1 LSNDAYDYI
10 IVGAGSA
17 GCVLANRL
25 SADRNKRVLLLEA
38 GGWDSSPLVH
48 MPKGIAKLV
57 GDPRHAWHFPVQ
69 QPRVAGTASAETWVR
84 GKVIGGSSS
93 INGMIYVRGQ
103 PQDYHVW
110 EREAGPQWGWE
121 AMKQA
126 FRAIEDHEL
135 GADEL
140 RGAGGPVHVS
150 VGKFR
155 YPASEAMVRA
165 GEELGLPRVEDFNRE
180 HQEGVGY
187 YAHTI
192 KHGRR
197 VSSAAAFLHP
207 VLSRTNLRVQTG
219 VLVDR
224 VLFDGRRAVG
234 VACRVGGQAVAF
246 GCRGEVILCAGT
258 ILTPKI
264 LQLSGIGASAHL
276 SPLGID
282 MVAESPDVGRRL
294 RDHLGFLL
302 PYRLLNDKGLNAR
315 FKGLGLLQSLLQYYA
330 LHSGPMATGP
340 FEVGAFFRTQA
351 HLARPDAQL
360 YLSAFTYPRSEDNF
374 PVPDGVEDKPGI
386 TIYGQL
392 LHLTSEGSV
401 LLQSA
406 HPDADLLITPNWL
419 STEEDCTSA
428 LAMVRYMRRY
438 MAQPALARYVGEEL
452 MPGRQCQ
459 TDEEILDCFR
469 RTSLCGTHAIGTCR
483 MGRDAGS
490 VVDEQLRVRGVEGL
504 RAADCSVMPA
514 LVSANTNGPAMALG
528 WRAADLILAEGAPR
542 HISAAAVTDALPESG
557 ADAQGAERQHSVEGL
572 AHGFI
577 GPVWVTKN
585 TR

>member
-1 LSNDAYDYI
+1 MTQLDPQISPQRANLDAYDYI
-10 IVGAGSA
+10 IVGAGSS

-25 SADRNKRVLLLEA
+25 SADSSKRVLLLEA
-38 GGWDSSPLVH
+38 GGWDKSPLVH

-57 GDPRHAWHFPVQ
+57 SDPKHAWHFPVQ
-69 QPRVAGTASAETWVR
+69 QPRLPDTESAEMWVR

-103 PQDYHVW
+103 PEDYHIW
-110 EREAGPQWGWE
+110 EREAGPEWGWE

-135 GADEL
+135 DADEL
-140 RGAGGPVHVS
+140 RGAGGPLHVS

-155 YPASEAMVRA
+155 YPVSEAMVQA
-165 GEELGLPRVEDFNRE
+165 GEQMGLPQVEDFNRE

-192 KHGRR
+192 KNGRR
-197 VSSAAAFLHP
+197 VSSAVAFLHP
-207 VLSRTNLRVQTG
+207 VLERSNLQVITG
-219 VLVDR
+219 ALVDR
-224 VLFDGRRAVG
+224 VLFEGRRAVG
-234 VACRVGGQAVAF
+234 VACRIGGHAVEIS
-246 GCRGEVILCAGT
+246 CRGEVILCAGA

-264 LQLSGIGASAHL
+264 LQLSGVGAAEHL
-276 SPLGID
+276 RPLGIPL
-282 MVAESPDVGRRL
+282 VAENPDVGRRL

-302 PYRLLNDKGLNAR
+302 PFRLRNDKGLNAR
-315 FKGLGLLQSLLQYYA
+315 FQGLGLVGSVLQYY
-330 LHSGPMATGP
+330 LTRSGPMATGP
-340 FEVGAFFRTQA
+340 FEVGAFFRTQP

-374 PVPDGVEDKPGI
+374 PVPDGVEDKPGV

-392 LHLTSEGSV
+392 LQLTSEGTV

-406 HPDADLLITPNWL
+406 NPDEPLAITPNWL
-419 STEEDCTSA
+419 STEEDRKA
-428 LAMVRYMRRY
+428 AVAMVKYMRRY
-438 MAQPALARYVGEEL
+438 MAQPALAHYVGEEL
-452 MPGRQCQ
+452 VPGIDCQ
-459 TDEEILDCFR
+459 SDEQILDHFI

-483 MGRDAGS
+483 MGKDAGS

-504 RAADCSVMPA
+504 RAVDCSVMPA

-528 WRAADLILAEGAPR
+528 WRAADLILGERADSARGAAEQAPKQAV
-542 HISAAAVTDALPESG
+542 SAL
-557 ADAQGAERQHSVEGL
+557 
-572 AHGFI
+572 
-577 GPVWVTKN
+577 
-585 TR
+585 